1 MTNLDSIFKSRD
13 ITLPTKVRLVKA
25 MVFPVVMYECESWT
39 VKKAE
44 HQRIDA
50 FELWCW
56 RELLRVPWTAR
67 WSSQSILKEISPG
80 CSLEGMMLNWS
91 SSTLDTSSEE
101 LTHWKNSDAGR
112 DWRQEEKG
120 TTQDE
125 MAGWHHGLDG
135 CESEWTLGVGDGHG
149 GLACCNSWGRK
160 ESDTTERLNWTED
173 YLWVLLQNWGPTQV
187 EYDNFKLRT
196 RFLKHHSVVSPP
208 SNQKKTTHIAALILK
223 VAFSFWSLMMIILL
237 GLLFGPCLI
246 YDKVQ
251 QFQAKL
257 LLLGGCMLVSGWIPW
272 LRSDRERLLLC

>member
-1 MTNLDSIFKSRD
+1 MCL
-13 ITLPTKVRLVKA
+13 
-25 MVFPVVMYECESWT
+25 
-39 VKKAE
+39 
-44 HQRIDA
+44 
-50 FELWCW
+50 EL
-56 RELLRVPWTAR
+56 ELLGFRICIDFHLSW
-67 WSSQSILKEISPG
+67 ILPNSPFK
-80 CSLEGMMLNWS
+80 CLCRITFTPALF
-91 SSTLDTSSEE
+91 
-101 LTHWKNSDAGR
+101 
-112 DWRQEEKG
+112 
-120 TTQDE
+120 
-125 MAGWHHGLDG
+125 
-135 CESEWTLGVGDGHG
+135 
-149 GLACCNSWGRK
+149 
-160 ESDTTERLNWTED
+160 
-173 YLWVLLQNWGPTQV
+173 WVLLQNWGPTQV